1 MAASLC
7 APRPGLSLTA
17 RQHLF
22 SLYVHAASNFTGV
35 FRPSCMRVVPTDCSP
50 SHVPRGLS
58 KFLFSN

>member
-7 APRPGLSLTA
+7 APRPGLSLIA

-35 FRPSCMRVVPTDCSP
+35 SGLAEISP
-50 SHVPRGLS
+50 CRLQSKPCPLWLG